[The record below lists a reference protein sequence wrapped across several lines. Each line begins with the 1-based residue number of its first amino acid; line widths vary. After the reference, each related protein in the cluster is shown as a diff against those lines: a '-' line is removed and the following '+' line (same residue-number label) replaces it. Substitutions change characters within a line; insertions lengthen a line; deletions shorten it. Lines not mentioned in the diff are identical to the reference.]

1 MTRRSAAADRA
12 SLVGRMRGVIARA
25 DLLVTLTHRE
35 VQVRYKQAFLGM
47 AWAVFLPLSLMLV
60 TTALRAGFAPGGHG
74 SVPFPV
80 WSYIGILPW
89 TFHQVA
95 LKGCTG
101 TLVTNK
107 NLMQKVYFPRE
118 IFPLAKIGAALVDF
132 GVGLVVL
139 GALMAWFHVIP
150 TAAAL
155 LLPVVILVHLMLVV
169 GLGLALAA
177 ANVFFRDVQY
187 VFDVVVLV
195 WMFASPVFV
204 ETRGR
209 RFIGGIDVFA
219 DLNPMHPILEGY
231 RDVILNG
238 GFTNPWHF
246 VLGIV
251 WAVAFLLFG
260 FLVFARWEPLFAE
273 RA

>member
-1 MTRRSAAADRA
+1 VSAAADRA
-12 SLVGRMRGVIARA
+12 SLVGRIRGVVARR
-25 DLLVTLTHRE
+25 DLLVALTQRE

-60 TTALRAGFAPGGHG
+60 TTAVRGAMGPAGHDTVPRA
-74 SVPFPV
+74 V
-80 WSYIGILPW
+80 WAYCGILPW

-118 IFPLAKIGAALVDF
+118 IFPLAKIGASFVDF
-132 GVGLVVL
+132 CVGLLVL
-139 GALMAWFHVIP
+139 AALMAWFGVTP
-150 TAAAL
+150 TPAVL
-155 LLPVVILVHLMLVV
+155 LLPVVILVHLLLVMGV
-169 GLGLALAA
+169 GFALAA

-187 VFDVVVLV
+187 VFDVLVLV
-195 WMFASPVFV
+195 WMFASPVFF
-204 ETRGR
+204 ETGGR
-209 RFIGGIDVFA
+209 RFIGGVDVFA
-219 DLNPMHPILEGY
+219 DLNPMHPILQGY
-231 RDVILNG
+231 RDVVLHG
-238 GFTNPWHF
+238 GLSDPAHFLTGACVAAGVF
-246 VLGIV
+246 VL
-251 WAVAFLLFG
+251 G

>member
-1 MTRRSAAADRA
+1 VTHSAAKDRA
-12 SLVGRMRGVIARA
+12 SLLGRVRGVVARR
-25 DLLVTLTHRE
+25 DLLSALTLRE

-60 TTALRAGFAPGGHG
+60 TTALKAGLAPGWRTT
-74 SVPFPV
+74 VPYAVF
-80 WSYIGILPW
+80 SYCGILPW

-101 TLVTNK
+101 TLVTSK
-107 NLMQKVYFPRE
+107 NLLQKVYFPRE
-118 IFPLAKIGAALVDF
+118 VFPLAKIGAALVDF
-132 GVGLVVL
+132 GVGFVVL
-139 GALMAWFHVIP
+139 AALMAWYGVVP
-150 TAAAL
+150 TAAVL
-155 LLPVVILVHLMLVV
+155 LLPVVVLVHVMLVV
-169 GLGLALAA
+169 GLGFALAA

-187 VFDVVVLV
+187 VFDVIVLV

-209 RFIGGIDVFA
+209 YVLGGVDVFA

-231 RDVILNG
+231 RDVLLHG
-238 GFTNPWHF
+238 GFSNPYHF
-246 VLGIV
+246 VLGAV
-251 WAVAFLLFG
+251 WAVAILVFGFLLFS
-260 FLVFARWEPLFAE
+260 RWEPLFAE

>member
-1 MTRRSAAADRA
+1 MIRSAAADRA
-12 SLVGRMRGVIARA
+12 SLLGRMRGVVARS
-25 DLLVTLTHRE
+25 DLLAALTLRE

-60 TTALRAGFAPGGHG
+60 TSALRAGLAP
-74 SVPFPV
+74 SVHAGVAFPV
-80 WSYIGILPW
+80 WSYCGILPW

-139 GALMAWFHVIP
+139 GALMAWFRVVP

-155 LLPVVILVHLMLVV
+155 LLPVVILVHLMLIV

-187 VFDVVVLV
+187 VFDVFVLV

-209 RFIGGIDVFA
+209 RFLGGLDVFA

-231 RDVILNG
+231 RDVLLSG
-238 GFTNPWHF
+238 GLSNPYHF
-246 VLGIV
+246 ALGVV
-251 WAVAFLLFG
+251 WAVAFLLLG

>member
-1 MTRRSAAADRA
+1 
-12 SLVGRMRGVIARA
+12 L
-25 DLLVTLTHRE
+25 
-35 VQVRYKQAFLGM
+35 
-47 AWAVFLPLSLMLV
+47 
-60 TTALRAGFAPGGHG
+60 
-74 SVPFPV
+74 
-80 WSYIGILPW
+80 

-139 GALMAWFHVIP
+139 GGLMAWFRVVP

-187 VFDVVVLV
+187 VFDVIVLV
-195 WMFASPVFV
+195 WMFASPVFF
-204 ETRGR
+204 ETGGK
-209 RFIGGIDVFA
+209 RFAGGVDVFA
-219 DLNPMHPILEGY
+219 DLNPMHPILHGY
-231 RDVILNG
+231 RDVLLYG
-238 GFTNPWHF
+238 GLRDPAHF
-246 VLGIV
+246 VLGAA
-251 WAVAFLLFG
+251 WAAGFLLLG

>member
-1 MTRRSAAADRA
+1 VTRSAAADRA
-12 SLVGRMRGVIARA
+12 SLAGRMRGVIARA
-25 DLLVTLTHRE
+25 DLLLALTHRE

-60 TTALRAGFAPGGHG
+60 TTALRAGLAPGWHTT
-74 SVPFPV
+74 VPYAVF
-80 WSYIGILPW
+80 SYCGILPW

-139 GALMAWFHVIP
+139 AGLMAWFRVVP

-187 VFDVVVLV
+187 VFDVIVLV

-209 RFIGGIDVFA
+209 HFIGKIDVFA

-231 RDVILNG
+231 RDVLLNG

-246 VLGIV
+246 VLGAA

>member
-1 MTRRSAAADRA
+1 VNSAAADRA
-12 SLVGRMRGVIARA
+12 TLVGRVRGVLARR
-25 DLLVTLTHRE
+25 DLLAALTHRE

-60 TTALRAGFAPGGHG
+60 TTAIRSGLAPGRAT
-74 SVPFPV
+74 SVPYAA
-80 WSYIGILPW
+80 WAYAGILPW

-95 LKGCTG
+95 LKGCTT
-101 TLVTNK
+101 TLVANK

-139 GALMAWFHVIP
+139 AALMAWFGIVP
-150 TAAAL
+150 TAAVL
-155 LLPVVILVHLMLVV
+155 LLPVVVLVHVALVV
-169 GLGLALAA
+169 GLGLALSA

-187 VFDVVVLV
+187 VFDVLVLV
-195 WMFASPVFV
+195 WMFASPVFL

-209 RFIGGIDVFA
+209 RFIGEVDVFA

-231 RDVILNG
+231 RDVLFG
-238 GFTNPWHF
+238 GGLSNPWHF
-246 VLGIV
+246 ALGAA
-251 WAVAFLLFG
+251 WAVGFLLVG
-260 FLVFARWEPLFAE
+260 LLVFARWEPLFAE